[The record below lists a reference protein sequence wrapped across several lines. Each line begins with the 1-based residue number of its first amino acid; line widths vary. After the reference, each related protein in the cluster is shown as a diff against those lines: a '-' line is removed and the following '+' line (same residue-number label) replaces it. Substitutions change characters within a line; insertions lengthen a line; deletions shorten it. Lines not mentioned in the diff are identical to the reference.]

1 MRPQP
6 AILQFGTSRFL
17 LAHADLF
24 VSEAMDTGEALGTI
38 AVVQTTAS
46 SESAARIAALSQN
59 PSYPVRIR
67 GLDEGTVIDE
77 ERSGTAISE
86 ALTAAKD
93 WERIRALATSVQV
106 ILSNTGDRGY
116 DLDPI
121 DDADLL
127 SDRERLPKSFPAK
140 MAVLLAHRFETNPEA
155 PLSVFPCELV
165 PQNGSRLRTLI
176 EQLAMEWELPPEFRL
191 WLNET
196 CHFANS
202 LVDRIVAEPIA
213 PVGAVA
219 EPYALW
225 AIERQDGL
233 VLPCRHKAIT
243 LTDDLDR
250 FEMLKLHLLNLGH
263 SVLAEHWLA
272 DQRRADETVREAM
285 EDKDLRAQLEATW
298 ADEVLPVF
306 RADGMG
312 DMAEAYLETVRDRFL
327 NPFLKHRLSDIA
339 ANHAEK
345 KRRRFLPMVTRAA
358 NLGLAIAQ
366 PRLKAALARDP

>member
-1 MRPQP
+1 VTPEP

-24 VSEAMDTGEALGTI
+24 VSEAMESNDALGPI

-46 SESAARIAALSQN
+46 PESAARITALRHT
-59 PSYPVRIR
+59 PRYPVRIR
-67 GLDEGTVIDE
+67 GQANGEIVDE
-77 ERSGTAISE
+77 ERVGTAIAE
-86 ALTAAKD
+86 ALTAATD
-93 WERIRALATSVQV
+93 WERIRALAVHVQV
-106 ILSNTGDRGY
+106 IISNTGDRGY
-116 DLDPI
+116 DLDPS
-121 DDADLL
+121 DDTALL
-127 SDRERLPKSFPAK
+127 TDIGRLPKSFPAK
-140 MAVLLAHRFETNPEA
+140 LAVLLAHRFEKNPQA
-155 PLSVFPCELV
+155 PLSLYPCELV

-176 EQLAMEWELPPEFRL
+176 EQLAMEWQLPAEFRL

-225 AIERQDGL
+225 AIEQQEGL
-233 VLPCRHKAIT
+233 VLPCRHPAIT
-243 LTDDLDR
+243 LTEDLDR

-263 SVLAEHWLA
+263 SVLAERWLK
-272 DQRRADETVREAM
+272 DERRANETVCEAMDDPAMREA
-285 EDKDLRAQLEATW
+285 LETVW
-298 ADEVLPVF
+298 MQEVLPVF
-306 RADGMG
+306 EAEDRG
-312 DMAEAYLETVRDRFL
+312 DEALAYLDTVRDRFL

-358 NLGLAIAQ
+358 DLGLAIAQ
-366 PRLKAALARDP
+366 PKLKAALASDD